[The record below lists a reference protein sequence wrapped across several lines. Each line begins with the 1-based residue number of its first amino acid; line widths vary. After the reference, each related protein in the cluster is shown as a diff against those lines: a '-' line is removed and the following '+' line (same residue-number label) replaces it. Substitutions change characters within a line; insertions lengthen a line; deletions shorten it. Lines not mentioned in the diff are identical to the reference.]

1 MIPAS
6 FAPMLLRMF
15 LGKKIFPKIA
25 EAIAEHIAKMFK
37 LPQMVD
43 YMELP
48 NDADRRIDK
57 LEDQMSVLVDDS
69 HPPVINQDEW
79 EDVKATIKKIKN
91 KKAFKSLNAK

>member
-1 MIPAS
+1 
-6 FAPMLLRMF
+6 
-15 LGKKIFPKIA
+15 
-25 EAIAEHIAKMFK
+25 

-79 EDVKATIKKIKN
+79 DDVKATIKKIKN